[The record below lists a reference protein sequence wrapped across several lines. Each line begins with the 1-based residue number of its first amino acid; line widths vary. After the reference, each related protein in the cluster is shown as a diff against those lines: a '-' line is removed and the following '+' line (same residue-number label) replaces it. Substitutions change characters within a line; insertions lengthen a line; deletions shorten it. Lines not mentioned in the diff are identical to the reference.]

1 MLMDRISTAVH
12 DKISAQTALG
22 RYVVYS
28 EDELFEA
35 FPEDADRD
43 ETELKKA
50 LKDLLAAG
58 YVDVKYSGGSLYCI
72 APLKRYV
79 AEPDPPPP
87 PPLPEPETKPA
98 KRIPAGFWAAFC
110 GGALGSL
117 IISLIFA
124 LVC

>member
-1 MLMDRISTAVH
+1 MDRISTAVL
-12 DKISAQTALG
+12 DKISAQTAIG

-28 EDELFEA
+28 EDELFDA
-35 FPEDADRD
+35 FPEDTERD
-43 ETELKKA
+43 ETELKRA
-50 LKDLLAAG
+50 LKELLADG

-87 PPLPEPETKPA
+87 PPPEPEVKPV
-98 KRIPAGFWAAFC
+98 KGVPAGFWAAFC

-124 LVC
+124 LIC